1 MATLETSYCSR
12 PVSADKYEEK
22 RVDGVTSLLEVSSQI
37 ADSLAWMIVYNP
49 NHTTDLRY
57 IARKH

>member
-37 ADSLAWMIVYNP
+37 ADSLA
-49 NHTTDLRY
+49 
-57 IARKH
+57 